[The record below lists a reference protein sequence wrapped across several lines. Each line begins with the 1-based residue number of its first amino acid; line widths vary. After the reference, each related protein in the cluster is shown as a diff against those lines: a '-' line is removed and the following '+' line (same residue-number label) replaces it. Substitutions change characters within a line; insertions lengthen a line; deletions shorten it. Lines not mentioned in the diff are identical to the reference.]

1 MKVALIQEK
10 FSKNKI
16 EKTRKKILKASKI
29 GAKLVILCELH
40 QTEYF
45 CQSQN
50 PKFFAYAKNFDK
62 DLLFWSKV
70 AKEASI
76 VLVTSL
82 FEKRAKGIYHNTAV
96 VFEKD
101 GTIAGEYRKMHI
113 PDDPG
118 FYENFYFTK
127 GDLGFNPIQTSLGKL
142 GILICWDQWF
152 SEPARILTLKG
163 ADILIYPTAIGHF
176 KEDSKKEKQ
185 RQLKAWVNVQRGHAI
200 SNGINLIAVNRTGF
214 EKDSSG
220 VLNGINFWGTSF
232 ACDPQGKILAKASKN
247 KEEILIVNIKKKRIS
262 KVRNIWPFLRDRRID
277 AYEDIL
283 KRYVD

>member
-45 CQSQN
+45 CKSQN

-247 KEEILIVNIKKKRIS
+247 KEEILIVSIKKKRIS